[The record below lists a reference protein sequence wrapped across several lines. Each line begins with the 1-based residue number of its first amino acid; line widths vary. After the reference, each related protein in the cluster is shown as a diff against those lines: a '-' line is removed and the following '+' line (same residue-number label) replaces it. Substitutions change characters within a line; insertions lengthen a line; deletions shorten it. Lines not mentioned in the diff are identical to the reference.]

1 MVPVALLLASSLQA
15 QTPAPAAPHPAAPP
29 PAPATARAPA
39 PAPPP
44 PAALPTDAPAAER
57 AAAAAER
64 AALAA
69 ERAAEASARL
79 AEAIEKLAE
88 VTARGPIAP
97 PPAPPAP
104 EVAAAAAPAKP
115 SPWDVSVGLS
125 LISLTG
131 NASTLTVS
139 GLASALRKTDKWI
152 YSVKAYGAY
161 GRSRPPEV
169 QGEVESLSQV
179 VALNAGIE
187 LRGDRRFTEQISGY
201 LLTGVDT
208 DHIKSIE
215 ARPYGEAG
223 AGILW
228 FDTKKDEK
236 SGTREAILRTDFA
249 FRYARELRFQYYPVR
264 TDLADVDLGG
274 PRFGA
279 MFRYGLS
286 KDITFQ
292 EDAEILVSVISDSR
306 VLFSSQSQ
314 VMANLTDALA
324 LGVGFLV
331 KSDSAPPPG
340 KVSTDTALSFNLTVA
355 L

>member
-1 MVPVALLLASSLQA
+1 
-15 QTPAPAAPHPAAPP
+15 
-29 PAPATARAPA
+29 
-39 PAPPP
+39 
-44 PAALPTDAPAAER
+44 
-57 AAAAAER
+57 
-64 AALAA
+64 
-69 ERAAEASARL
+69 AEASARL

-97 PPAPPAP
+97 PPAPAP
-104 EVAAAAAPAKP
+104 EAAAAPAPAKP
-115 SPWDVSVGLS
+115 STWDVSVGLS

-139 GLASALRKTDKWI
+139 GLASALRKTENWI

-169 QGEVESLSQV
+169 EGEVESLSQV
-179 VALNAGIE
+179 VALNAGVE
-187 LRGDRRFTEQISGY
+187 LRGDRRFTQEISGY
-201 LLTGVDT
+201 LLAGADT

-228 FDTKKDEK
+228 FDTKKDTK
-236 SGTREAILRTDFA
+236 TGTNEAILRTDFA
-249 FRYARELRFQYYPVR
+249 FRYARELRFQYYPTRV
-264 TDLADVDLGG
+264 DLGDVDLGG

-306 VLFSSQSQ
+306 ILFSSQTQ

>member
-1 MVPVALLLASSLQA
+1 MLPVALLLASSLQS
-15 QTPAPAAPHPAAPP
+15 QTPPAPRPAAPP
-29 PAPATARAPA
+29 PPSAVRAPA
-39 PAPPP
+39 PPAPP
-44 PAALPTDAPAAER
+44 ALPEDAPAAER

-97 PPAPPAP
+97 PPAPVP
-104 EVAAAAAPAKP
+104 EAAAATAPAKP
-115 SPWDVSVGLS
+115 STWDVSVGLS

-139 GLASALRKTDKWI
+139 GLASALRKTEKWI

-169 QGEVESLSQV
+169 EGEVESLSQV
-179 VALNAGIE
+179 VALNAGVE
-187 LRGDRRFTEQISGY
+187 LRGDRRFTQEISGY
-201 LLTGVDT
+201 LLAGADT

-228 FDTKKDEK
+228 FDTKKDTK
-236 SGTREAILRTDFA
+236 TGTNEAILRTDFA
-249 FRYARELRFQYYPVR
+249 FRYARELRFQYYPTRV
-264 TDLADVDLGG
+264 DLADVDLGG

-306 VLFSSQSQ
+306 VLFSSQTQ
-314 VMANLTDALA
+314 VMASLTDALA

>member
-1 MVPVALLLASSLQA
+1 MVSVALLLASSLQA
-15 QTPAPAAPHPAAPP
+15 QTPAPAAPSPVAPP
-29 PAPATARAPA
+29 PAPAHARV
-39 PAPPP
+39 PPP
-44 PAALPTDAPAAER
+44 PPPPPLAALPADAPAAER

-64 AALAA
+64 AAIAA

-88 VTARGPIAP
+88 VTARGPLVP
-97 PPAPPAP
+97 PPAPVP
-104 EVAAAAAPAKP
+104 EAAAEAPAKP
-115 SPWDVSVGLS
+115 STWDVSVGLS

-152 YSVKAYGAY
+152 YSVKAFGAY

-169 QGEVESLSQV
+169 EGEPEALSQV
-179 VALNAGIE
+179 VALNAGLE

-201 LLTGVDT
+201 LLAGVDT

-223 AGILW
+223 ASILW
-228 FDTKKDEK
+228 VDTKKDEK
-236 SGTREAILRTDFA
+236 AGTREATLRTDFA
-249 FRYARELRFQYYPVR
+249 FRYARETRFQYYPVR
-264 TDLADVDLGG
+264 LDLEDVDLGG

-279 MFRYGLS
+279 LFRYGIS
-286 KDITFQ
+286 KDIIFQ
-292 EDAEILVSVISDSR
+292 EEAEILVSVITDSR
-306 VLFSSQSQ
+306 ILFSSQSQ
-314 VMANLTDALA
+314 VMASLTDALA

>member
-1 MVPVALLLASSLQA
+1 MLPVALLLASSLQA
-15 QTPAPAAPHPAAPP
+15 QTPAPAAPRPAAPP
-29 PAPATARAPA
+29 PAPAAAARPPEPPAPPAPA
-39 PAPPP
+39 PAL
-44 PAALPTDAPAAER
+44 PADAPAAER
-57 AAAAAER
+57 AALAAER

-88 VTARGPIAP
+88 VAARGPLA
-97 PPAPPAP
+97 PAPA
-104 EVAAAAAPAKP
+104 VAAATEAAKP
-115 SPWDVSVGLS
+115 STWDVSVGLS

-152 YSVKAYGAY
+152 YSVKGFGAY
-161 GRSRPPEV
+161 GRSRPPQLE
-169 QGEVESLSQV
+169 GEVESLSQV

-187 LRGDRRFTEQISGY
+187 LRGDRRFTEQLSGY
-201 LLTGVDT
+201 LLAGAET
-208 DHIKSIE
+208 DHVKSVE

-223 AGILW
+223 ASVLW
-228 FDTKKDEK
+228 FDQKKDEK
-236 SGTREAILRTDFA
+236 LGLRDSLLRTDFA
-249 FRYARELRFQYYPVR
+249 FRYAREMRFQYYPTR
-264 TDLADVDLGG
+264 LDLPDVDVGG

-279 MFRYGLS
+279 LFRYGIS

-292 EDAEILVSVISDSR
+292 EEAEILVSVITDSR
-306 VLFSSQSQ
+306 VLFTSQTQ
-314 VMANLTDALA
+314 VMASLTDALA

>member
-1 MVPVALLLASSLQA
+1 MLPVALLLASSLQS
-15 QTPAPAAPHPAAPP
+15 QTP
-29 PAPATARAPA
+29 PAPAPRPA
-39 PAPPP
+39 APPP
-44 PAALPTDAPAAER
+44 PAAVRAPAPPALPEDAPAAER

-88 VTARGPIAP
+88 VTARGAIAP
-97 PPAPPAP
+97 PPAPAP
-104 EVAAAAAPAKP
+104 EAAAAPAKP
-115 SPWDVSVGLS
+115 SAWDVSVGLS

-139 GLASALRKTDKWI
+139 GLASALRKTDRWI

-169 QGEVESLSQV
+169 EGEVESLSQV
-179 VALNAGIE
+179 VALNAGLE
-187 LRGDRRFTEQISGY
+187 LRGDRRFTEQLSGY
-201 LLTGVDT
+201 LLAGVDT
-208 DHIKSIE
+208 DHIKSVE
-215 ARPYGEAG
+215 SRPYGEAG
-223 AGILW
+223 ASILW

-236 SGTREAILRTDFA
+236 LGTRDSTLRTDFA
-249 FRYARELRFQYYPVR
+249 FRYARETRFQYYPERV
-264 TDLADVDLGG
+264 DLPDVDLGG

-279 MFRYGLS
+279 LFRYGIS

-306 VLFSSQSQ
+306 ILFSSQTQ
-314 VMANLTDALA
+314 VMASLTDALA

-331 KSDSAPPPG
+331 KADSAPPPG
-340 KVSTDTALSFNLTVA
+340 KVSMDTALSFNLTVA

>member
-1 MVPVALLLASSLQA
+1 V
-15 QTPAPAAPHPAAPP
+15 
-29 PAPATARAPA
+29 
-39 PAPPP
+39 
-44 PAALPTDAPAAER
+44 
-57 AAAAAER
+57 
-64 AALAA
+64 
-69 ERAAEASARL
+69 
-79 AEAIEKLAE
+79 
-88 VTARGPIAP
+88 
-97 PPAPPAP
+97 
-104 EVAAAAAPAKP
+104 AAAAPAKP
-115 SPWDVSVGLS
+115 SVWDVSVGLS

-139 GLASALRKTDKWI
+139 GLASALRKTEHWI

-161 GRSRPPEV
+161 GRSRPPQVEGV
-169 QGEVESLSQV
+169 VESLSQV

-187 LRGDRRFTEQISGY
+187 LRGDRRFTQEISGY
-201 LLTGVDT
+201 LLAGADT

-236 SGTREAILRTDFA
+236 SGTRETILRTDFA
-249 FRYARELRFQYYPVR
+249 FRYARELRFQYYPTR
-264 TDLADVDLGG
+264 MDLGDVDLGG

-292 EDAEILVSVISDSR
+292 EDAEILVSVIADSR
-306 VLFSSQSQ
+306 ILFSSQTQ

>member
-1 MVPVALLLASSLQA
+1 MVPVALLLASSLQS
-15 QTPAPAAPHPAAPP
+15 QTPAPAPRPA
-29 PAPATARAPA
+29 
-39 PAPPP
+39 APPP
-44 PAALPTDAPAAER
+44 PAAVRAPAPPAPPALPADAPAAER

-64 AALAA
+64 AAIAA

-79 AEAIEKLAE
+79 AEAIERLSE
-88 VTARGPIAP
+88 VTTRGPIAP
-97 PPAPPAP
+97 PPPPAAPAP
-104 EVAAAAAPAKP
+104 EAAAAAAAPEKKP
-115 SPWDVSVGLS
+115 SVWDVSVGLS

-152 YSVKAYGAY
+152 YSVKAFGAY
-161 GRSRPPEV
+161 GRSRPPQVE
-169 QGEVESLSQV
+169 GEVESLSQV
-179 VALNAGIE
+179 VALNAGVE
-187 LRGDRRFTEQISGY
+187 LRGDRRFTQEISGY
-201 LLTGVDT
+201 LLAGVDT
-208 DHIKSIE
+208 DHIKSVE

-223 AGILW
+223 ASIFW
-228 FDTKKDEK
+228 FDTKRDEK
-236 SGTREAILRTDFA
+236 ASVRETVLRTDFA
-249 FRYARELRFQYYPVR
+249 FRYARETRFQYYPERV
-264 TDLADVDLGG
+264 DLPDVDLGG

-279 MFRYGLS
+279 LFRYGVS

-292 EDAEILVSVISDSR
+292 EEAEILVSVISDSR
-306 VLFSSQSQ
+306 ILFSSQTQ